1 MKIKIYPTIGSTYT
15 VALPK
20 NIQSED
26 DVNSWIEEN
35 LMLVDKWEEERN

>member
-1 MKIKIYPTIGSTYT
+1 MKIKIYPTIGNTYT
-15 VALPK
+15 MSLPK

-35 LMLVDKWEEERN
+35 LMFVEKWEEEKN